1 MSWQRKVTAVESST
15 FYGIVTNRLVA
26 HVLTPVPS
34 LRLRPMWILYYLSLG
49 VGVGT
54 RPHIH

>member
-1 MSWQRKVTAVESST
+1 MTHSSIGCHSDGPRELTTMSRQRKVTAVESST

-34 LRLRPMWILYYLSLG
+34 L
-49 VGVGT
+49 
-54 RPHIH
+54 